1 MENSNDSFVNQ
12 ITIDYLMNNDRY
24 NKYMDIDKNKK
35 LNKKDKKFYRKR
47 ILSLTKEFLLNSNH
61 ETTPEI
67 KYHFDNYINCCIH
80 YFKNL
85 DSNDLLQKDY
95 DNNLLNEKDEKNI
108 DLENVNA
115 DFNKANS
122 DLIKSFSNE
131 STLDD
136 FVVKTK
142 KPTSIILPTERVINL
157 KDSNLRVKGVKKFKK
172 KKNINNIY
180 EEKNTKE
187 KDEKNNIQENT
198 KMSNT

>member
-1 MENSNDSFVNQ
+1 MENSNDSLVNQ

-35 LNKKDKKFYRKR
+35 LNKKNKKFNKKS

-61 ETTPEI
+61 EITPEI
-67 KYHFDNYINCCIH
+67 SYHFDNYVNCCIH

-95 DNNLLNEKDEKNI
+95 DNNLLNEKDEKNKEI
-108 DLENVNA
+108 EKVNT

-136 FVVKTK
+136 FVVKNG
-142 KPTSIILPTERVINL
+142 E
-157 KDSNLRVKGVKKFKK
+157 FW
-172 KKNINNIY
+172 
-180 EEKNTKE
+180 
-187 KDEKNNIQENT
+187 
-198 KMSNT
+198 